1 MFVAIVVFAVGM
13 AFFISGTPSVT
24 VAQVPTPGLV
34 AAYSFNEGSGG
45 TALDSSGNS
54 NTGVLS
60 GISWTNQGRFGKALS
75 FDGVNDWVTIADA
88 PSLDLTTGMTV
99 EAWVYPT
106 TSSGVRDV
114 LIKEGA
120 SVDIYNLY
128 SRNGRGRAEINV
140 YISGSNRTAEGSV
153 LKANVWTH
161 LAGTYD
167 GSMLRLYIN
176 GIEAAHQA
184 QEGLIAPSSGPL
196 RIGGNSIWGEYFKG
210 RIDEVR
216 IYNRALT
223 QAEIQNDMNTLIP
236 PPPPPTPPPVAAFSA
251 TPTGGPAPLTVTF
264 SDASTGSITSWAWTF
279 GGGSTSTTQ
288 NPSHTYTAAGSY
300 TVSLTVTGPGGS
312 NTATKIDY
320 ITVTT
325 SPGPPPVAG
334 FSATP
339 TSGPVPLTVTFIDAS
354 TGSITSWAWTFGD
367 GSTSTTQNPSHTY
380 TAAGSYTVSL
390 TATGSDGSD
399 TATKTGYIS
408 ANPTGLV
415 AAYGFNEGSGIT
427 VADASG
433 KGNTGTISGA
443 TWTTLGRFG
452 KALVFDGSND
462 WVTIN
467 DAPSLDLTTG
477 MTLEAWVFPTAVS
490 PTRDVLVKEGPGVD
504 IYNLYASNS
513 VGNPEIN
520 GRLGSANYTAE
531 GQALAANTW
540 THLVGTY
547 DGTTFR
553 LYLNGVQVANRVQ
566 TGTIAASS
574 GPVRIGGNSMW
585 GEYFAGRIDEVRIY
599 SRALTQAEIQ
609 NDMNTPITSPPPPP
623 TASQVGLW
631 SEPFDWPIVAVHM
644 MLLQTGEVLAWEGHT
659 DNQGV
664 QLWDP
669 TTNVFASKP
678 YNAANLFCAGHS
690 MLSDGRILVAG
701 GHINADVGIRN
712 ATIFNPATENWAAAA
727 PMAFPRWYP
736 TVTTLPDGRVLVV
749 SGSINCY
756 SCIAEIPEIYNPTTN
771 TWTQL
776 SNAKLALPQYPHMFV
791 LPDGRLLA
799 ASTQAEP
806 IISSVLHINTQTWTP
821 VGSVAIDGGSSAMY
835 LPGKVIKSG
844 TAMDPDFPIVSS
856 VANTYVLDMT
866 QPEPAWRQTAPMAF
880 PRTQHNLTLLPDGSV
895 LVIGGSKNSDVYDL
909 TGPVY
914 EAEIWSPQTETWT
927 TMARMQVPRI
937 YHSTALLLP
946 DGRVLVAGGGQFGVD
961 QFSAEIYSPPYLF
974 KGDPPAI
981 TAVTPT
987 SIQYGTTFSV
997 QTPDAS
1003 SIASVSLIRLGSV
1016 THAFNMD
1023 QRFLE
1028 LAFSRLSG
1036 SLNVQAPG
1044 SANLAPPGYY
1054 MLFIV
1059 DTSGV
1064 PSVASIVRYP

>member
-1 MFVAIVVFAVGM
+1 MFLRAYDAVSMFVAIVVFAVGM

-75 FDGVNDWVTIADA
+75 FDGVNDWVAIADA

-128 SRNGRGRAEINV
+128 ARNGRGRAEINV
-140 YISGSNRTAEGSV
+140 YIGGSNRTAEGSV

-184 QEGLIAPSSGPL
+184 QEGLITASSGPL

-251 TPTGGPAPLTVTF
+251 TPTAGPAPLTVTY
-264 SDASTGSITSWAWTF
+264 S
-279 GGGSTSTTQ
+279 
-288 NPSHTYTAAGSY
+288 
-300 TVSLTVTGPGGS
+300 
-312 NTATKIDY
+312 
-320 ITVTT
+320 
-325 SPGPPPVAG
+325 
-334 FSATP
+334 
-339 TSGPVPLTVTFIDAS
+339 DAS

-736 TVTTLPDGRVLVV
+736 TLTTLPDGRVLVV

-987 SIQYGTTFSV
+987 RIQYGTTFSV